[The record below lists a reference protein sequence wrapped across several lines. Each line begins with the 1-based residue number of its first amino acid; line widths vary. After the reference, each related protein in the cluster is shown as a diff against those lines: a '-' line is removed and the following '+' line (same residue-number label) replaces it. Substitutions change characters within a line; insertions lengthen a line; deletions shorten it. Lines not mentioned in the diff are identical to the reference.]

1 MDVRNKCPQLNLS
14 TQEVEF
20 LAKHKEEAGTL
31 IVNLDK
37 HIQKLDKCR

>member
-14 TQEVEF
+14 TQEIKF
-20 LAKHKEEAGTL
+20 LEKYKDEAAPL